1 MNHNLFGARP
11 LGYLDAQPMQEPA
24 PTAPEAANPDPP
36 SPAPAAP
43 LSTES
48 NAVAPLVPAREPLR
62 PRALVVVL
70 LASAVTFLLMSTD
83 RHFAFSVPLGATLCA
98 LATAAMLDF
107 LGTFRPRAP
116 SSAGVPNLFG
126 PRSVEFVGSVILC
139 GAVIRLVVAGRLP
152 LGNVGAAIG
161 VTGTLLWLGMAGFR
175 WLAGL
180 GLVNDA
186 KPLHARYGFWLF
198 VLNLLL
204 YVPLLG
210 SYSLSDPWETHYGEV
225 AREMLA
231 RDDWISTWW
240 AQENWFWSK
249 PVLDFW
255 LQALAFSTFGV
266 RFEPDQMLASVAHG
280 YVPHPEWAA
289 RLPVLLLMLPAV
301 YLSYRAIA
309 GRFGARAGFLGALVL
324 STAPH
329 WYVIGR
335 QSMTDMPY
343 VAPLTAALAC
353 VLLGLATD
361 PDALAPAFPIRVG
374 KRVVEVGA
382 EQLVLGLV
390 TVSVL
395 PQVLYLFSR
404 HLSLQITGNSRGF
417 RWHLDEILFGSP
429 GNCGLPG
436 NEDCHSYLPVDPALQ
451 PGVMALIWI
460 AVVGLFLW
468 LNRGERREARLYF
481 LAAWYFTALSTLAKG
496 APGFVLPLAVTVAAL
511 GATRRWQDFTRL
523 ELVSMTLVVASVCL
537 PWYVQMY
544 LRHGPPFTDRLLFHD
559 MYKRAFVHV
568 HDTNTGDDVSFRY
581 YVWQL
586 GYGLF
591 PWTGLC
597 AAGLLASMREGDEA
611 KNSRAEALGFLL
623 LWFVVAFS
631 LFTIS
636 LTKFHHYILPA
647 VPPLAL
653 LTGVLLDRALPVVSP
668 RGEGLVAYLTFMAG
682 SALLFL
688 GGVLELGSASI
699 VGRVPPPAASPLAAG
714 ICLAGAVALFLLA
727 VRRWPADEPHETA
740 GARAVLSL
748 FGVASAAVVLLV
760 GRDLASPNDLEG
772 PARLTYLASYNYA
785 RPWPLNLDFRGVL
798 GAVAIVA
805 ALAGAALVVRRLRHH
820 AAVLLTCVGVWAAA
834 WALDVYLVK
843 AAPHWGQRDTI
854 LEYYKRRKGPEEP
867 LAAYQMNWK
876 GENFYTGN
884 HVPAFVSTG
893 SKFRSWLDEERENG
907 THVVFFTTE
916 HARESTL
923 KSELGKVKSYAKLTD
938 KDFNNKFFLA
948 RVEL

>member
-1 MNHNLFGARP
+1 MQKSVSTAHAEAVPPSARP
-11 LGYLDAQPMQEPA
+11 
-24 PTAPEAANPDPP
+24 
-36 SPAPAAP
+36 PAPAPDQETAP
-43 LSTES
+43 
-48 NAVAPLVPAREPLR
+48 APLVPPGNPLR
-62 PRALVVVL
+62 LRALVPL
-70 LASAVTFLLMSTD
+70 ALASAATFLWMSSD
-83 RHFAFSVPLGATLCA
+83 RHFSFSVPLGATLCL
-98 LATAAMLDF
+98 LATLAGLDF
-107 LGTFRPRAP
+107 LGTFDGEGPSDASAPR
-116 SSAGVPNLFG
+116 LFG
-126 PRSVEFVGSVILC
+126 PRLVEFVGSAILC

-152 LGNVGAAIG
+152 FGNAGAAVG
-161 VTGTLLWLGMAGFR
+161 VTGTLLWLGVAGFR
-175 WLAGL
+175 LLAGL
-180 GLVNDA
+180 GFVDEA
-186 KPLHARYGFWLF
+186 KPLLTRFGFWLF

-255 LQALAFSTFGV
+255 LQALSFSTFGV
-266 RFEPDQMLASVAHG
+266 RFEPDQMLASVANG
-280 YVPHPEWAA
+280 FLPHPEWGA
-289 RLPVLLLMLPAV
+289 RLPVFLLMLPAV
-301 YLSYRAIA
+301 YLAYRAMA
-309 GRFGARAGFLGALVL
+309 ARFGARAGFLGAIVL
-324 STAPH
+324 STVPH

-353 VLLGLATD
+353 VLLGLSTD
-361 PDALAPAFPIRVG
+361 PEALAPARALRIG
-374 KRVVEVGA
+374 KRTLHVDA
-382 EQLVLGLV
+382 RHLVLGAILM
-390 TVSVL
+390 TVL
-395 PQVLYLFSR
+395 PQVFYLFSR
-404 HLSLQITGNSRGF
+404 HLSIQTLGAQRGF
-417 RWHLDEILFGSP
+417 RWHLDEILYGSA

-436 NEDCHSYLPVDPALQ
+436 NDDCRFYAPVDRLLQ
-451 PGVMALIWI
+451 PGLMALVWL
-460 AVVGLFLW
+460 AVTAAFLW
-468 LNRGERREARLYF
+468 ANRGERRTARLYF

-496 APGFVLPLAVTVAAL
+496 APGLVLPILVTITGV
-511 GATRRWQDFTRL
+511 GASRRWRDFARL
-523 ELVSMTLVVASVCL
+523 ELVGLTLVVACVCL

-544 LRHGPPFTDRLLFHD
+544 VRHGQPFTDRLFFHD

-597 AAGLLASMREGDEA
+597 AGGLVFSTREGDEA
-611 KNSRAEALGFLL
+611 QSRRAEGLGFLL
-623 LWFVVAFS
+623 LWFIVAFS

-647 VPPLAL
+647 VPPVAL
-653 LTGVLLDRALPVVSP
+653 LTGVVLDRALPEITP
-668 RGEGLVAYLTFMAG
+668 RGEGLVAYLTLMAG

-688 GGVLELGSASI
+688 GGVLELGAASI
-699 VGRVPPPAASPLAAG
+699 VGRVPPPAASPVAAG
-714 ICLAGAVALFLLA
+714 VCLAGAVALFALA
-727 VRRWPADEPHETA
+727 LRRWPVTPSTA
-740 GARAVLSL
+740 GAASPALLSF
-748 FGVASAAVVLLV
+748 FGLAAAAVVVLV
-760 GRDLASPNDLEG
+760 GRDLSSPNDPEG

-785 RPWPLNLDFRGVL
+785 RPWPPNLDFHGML
-798 GAVAIVA
+798 GAVTAMAAIS
-805 ALAGAALVVRRLRHH
+805 ALVLAVPRLRHH
-820 AAVLLTCVGVWAAA
+820 AAVLLTCIGIWAAA

-854 LEYYKRRKGPEEP
+854 LEYYRRRKGPEEP

-876 GENFYTGN
+876 GENFYTSN
-884 HVPAFVSTG
+884 HIPAFVSSGT
-893 SKFRSWLDEERENG
+893 KFKNWLTEERDEG
-907 THVVFFTTE
+907 THVIFFTTE

-923 KSELGKVKSYAKLTD
+923 KSELGKVKKYEKLTN

>member
-1 MNHNLFGARP
+1 LRP
-11 LGYLDAQPMQEPA
+11 G
-24 PTAPEAANPDPP
+24 N
-36 SPAPAAP
+36 
-43 LSTES
+43 
-48 NAVAPLVPAREPLR
+48 RLR
-62 PRALVVVL
+62 PRALVVVA
-70 LASAVTFLLMSTD
+70 LASLLTFLLMSTD

-98 LATAAMLDF
+98 LATLAGLDF
-107 LGTFRPRAP
+107 LGTFDGARASAESPRR
-116 SSAGVPNLFG
+116 LFG
-126 PRSVEFVGSVILC
+126 PRLVEFAGSMVLC
-139 GAVIRLVVAGRLP
+139 GAVLRLVVAGRLP
-152 LGNVGAAIG
+152 FGNAGAAFG
-161 VTGTLLWLGMAGFR
+161 VTGTLLWLGIAGFR
-175 WLAGL
+175 LLAGL
-180 GLVNDA
+180 GLVDGTR
-186 KPLHARYGFWLF
+186 PLLTRFGFWLF
-198 VLNLLL
+198 VLNLVL

-255 LQALAFSTFGV
+255 LQALSFSTFGV
-266 RFEPDQMLASVAHG
+266 RFEPDQMLASVANG
-280 YVPHPEWAA
+280 IVPHPEWAA
-289 RLPVLLLMLPAV
+289 RLPVFLLMLPAV
-301 YLSYRAIA
+301 YLAYRAMA
-309 GRFGARAGFLGALVL
+309 RRFGARAGFLGALVL

-353 VLLGLATD
+353 VLLGLDAD
-361 PDALAPAFPIRVG
+361 PEAVAPTIDLRLGRRSV
-374 KRVVEVGA
+374 RLGA
-382 EQLVLGLV
+382 QHLVLGAVAV
-390 TVSVL
+390 TVL

-404 HLSLQITGNSRGF
+404 QLSIQTLGPHRGF
-417 RWHLDEILFGSP
+417 RWHLDEMLFGSA

-436 NEDCHSYLPVDPALQ
+436 NDDCRYYAPVEPALQ
-451 PGVMALIWI
+451 PGVMALAWL
-460 AVVGLFLW
+460 AALGVFLW
-468 LNRGERREARLYF
+468 INRGEERQSRLYF

-496 APGFVLPLAVTVAAL
+496 APGFVLPLAITIAGVGAA
-511 GATRRWQDFTRL
+511 RRFRDLARL
-523 ELVSMTLVVASVCL
+523 ELVSMALVVACVCM

-597 AAGLLASMREGDEA
+597 AAGLAFSQRAGDEA
-611 KNSRAEALGFLL
+611 QNRRAEALGFLL
-623 LWFVVAFS
+623 LWFIVAFS

-647 VPPLAL
+647 VPPIAL
-653 LTGVLLDRALPVVSP
+653 LTGIVLDRALPEIAP
-668 RGEGLVAYLTFMAG
+668 RGAGLVAYLTLMAG

-688 GGVLELGSASI
+688 GGVLELGAASI

-714 ICLAGAVALFLLA
+714 VCLAGAVVLFALA
-727 VRRWPADEPHETA
+727 ARRWPSAT
-740 GARAVLSL
+740 
-748 FGVASAAVVLLV
+748 ASAGSATNGDTSSGDDAPTRALLAFFGLAAAAVILLV
-760 GRDLASPNDLEG
+760 GRDLSSPTDPEG
-772 PARLTYLASYNYA
+772 PARFTYLASYNYA
-785 RPWPLNLDFRGVL
+785 RPWPPSLDFHGVL
-798 GAVAIVA
+798 GAVTAMAAIAAA
-805 ALAGAALVVRRLRHH
+805 ALAIPRLRHH
-820 AAVLLTCVGVWAAA
+820 AAVLLTCTSIWAAA
-834 WALDVYLVK
+834 WALDVYLVE

-854 LEYYKRRKGPEEP
+854 LEYYKLRKGPDEP

-893 SKFRSWLDEERENG
+893 TKFKNWLSDERDNG
-907 THVVFFTTE
+907 TRVIFFTTE
-916 HARESTL
+916 HSRESTL
-923 KSELGKVKSYAKLTD
+923 KSELGKVKKYEKLTD
-938 KDFNNKFFLA
+938 RNFNNKFFLA
-948 RVEL
+948 RVVL